1 MKKEKI
7 LIVEDETMIAEVL
20 GDIVAAMGMTSIWAA
35 HGAEALEYAE
45 KDHFD
50 LVIMDLELPEMPGT
64 EVAMKL
70 LEFDPALKIIYSTG
84 YSEHED
90 RIDHSHPSTV
100 AVIKKPYEI
109 ADIKAVIEKGVN
121 SH

>member
-1 MKKEKI
+1 
-7 LIVEDETMIAEVL
+7 MIAEVL
-20 GDIVAAMGMTSIWAA
+20 GDIVVSMGMTSFWASR
-35 HGAEALEYAE
+35 GSEAVEFVE
-45 KDHFD
+45 QDIFD

-64 EVAMKL
+64 EVARQL
-70 LEFDPALKIIYSTG
+70 LSIDPELKIVYSTG

-90 RIDHSHPSTV
+90 RIDMNHPSTV

>member
-1 MKKEKI
+1 MNKYKI
-7 LIVEDETMIAEVL
+7 LIVEDDTMIAEVL
-20 GDIVAAMGMTSIWAA
+20 GDIVASMSMTSFWASR
-35 HGAEALEYAE
+35 GSEALEFVRQ
-45 KDHFD
+45 DSFD

-64 EVAMKL
+64 EVARAL
-70 LEFDPALKIIYSTG
+70 LELDPQLKFVYSTG

-90 RIDHSHPSTV
+90 RIDLSHPTTV